1 MFTILFVVFGI
12 EGQIEAN
19 LDIIDDVEAEGVD
32 IHGAILGKG
41 KVG

>member
-12 EGQIEAN
+12 KGKIEAD
-19 LDIIDDVEAEGVD
+19 LDIIDDVEVEAID
-32 IHGAILGKG
+32 IHGAILGKR